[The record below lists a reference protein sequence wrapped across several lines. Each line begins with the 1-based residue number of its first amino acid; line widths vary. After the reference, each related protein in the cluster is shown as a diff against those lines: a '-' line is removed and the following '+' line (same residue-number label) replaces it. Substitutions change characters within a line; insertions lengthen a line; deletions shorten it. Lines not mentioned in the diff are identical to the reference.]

1 MKSALYNQKGEKVG
15 EVDLPEDVFKQKINP
30 DHIYQAVLYYENLK
44 RKPIAKTKDRSEVRG
59 GGRKPWRQKGTGR
72 ARVGS
77 IRTPV
82 WRHGGVVFGPHNRDY
97 TQRLPRKMKNIA
109 IRDVLKT
116 RILEDKLILVNI
128 PTQDISQP
136 KTKIFSSFFKKLG
149 LLDNQV
155 LIVLDKKF
163 QNRNEVVKS
172 IRNLKN
178 VSYCY
183 VDQINPYIVLTHD
196 CIVAQSDV
204 FSFLTN
210 ICGGERNV

>member
-1 MKSALYNQKGEKVG
+1 MKEIPIYNLAGDKLGSETINIEQFK
-15 EVDLPEDVFKQKINP
+15 PNIDVI
-30 DHIYQAVLYYENLK
+30 HRYV
-44 RKPIAKTKDRSEVRG
+44 IAFLANQRQGNASSKTRSDVSG
-59 GGRKPWRQKGTGR
+59 SGRKPWRQKGTGR